1 MKWTGVLAGL
11 LFLPAAGL
19 SAAPPFVID
28 GLHVHQGFEEAV
40 SRAEALGGVCELGS
54 LRRGEVVTALC
65 EYGACGADGDADA
78 CPEAIDPPPFAV
90 VAQPVL
96 RVGLEAPAGAPGL
109 TRVAFVFEGDS
120 QVVKESLLDRFG
132 PPDGDAANNTEKSW
146 SHARRVQWRSGSD
159 AMGLLMR
166 DKVITLT
173 RDAPPPA
180 GDAAAIPE
188 PGGQK
193 QPGGS

>member
-1 MKWTGVLAGL
+1 MKRHGVLAGL
-11 LFLPAAGL
+11 LLLPALQL
-19 SAAPPFVID
+19 SAAPPFEID

-65 EYGACGADGDADA
+65 EYGACGADGDEGA
-78 CPEAIDPPPFAV
+78 CPEAAARPPFAV

-96 RVGLEAPAGAPGL
+96 RIGLEALADAPGL
-109 TRVAFVFEGDS
+109 TRIAFIFEGDS
-120 QVVKESLLDRFG
+120 QVVKAALLERFG
-132 PPDGDAANNTEKSW
+132 PPYNDATTNTEKSW

-159 AMGLLMR
+159 ALGLLMR

-180 GDAAAIPE
+180 DGAATTPE
-188 PGGQK
+188 A
-193 QPGGS
+193 SARR

>member
-1 MKWTGVLAGL
+1 MKWYGVLAGL

-65 EYGACGADGDADA
+65 EFRACGDEGA
-78 CPEAIDPPPFAV
+78 CPEATDPPPIAV

-96 RVGLEAPAGAPGL
+96 RIGLEAPADARGL
-109 TRVAFVFEGDS
+109 TRIAFIFEGDS
-120 QVVKESLLDRFG
+120 QVVKAALLERFG
-132 PPDGDAANNTEKSW
+132 PPDSDAANNTEKSW

-180 GDAAAIPE
+180 GDAAATPGA
-188 PGGQK
+188 GGQK